1 MLINYGLLP
10 TLCELGSG
18 RTFAEAASRLRLT
31 PSAISHQMRALEAQ
45 LGFRLFERVG
55 RRAKLT
61 PEAQRLVAVVAQH
74 LSPIDEA
81 LEALLDDGKT
91 VRGGVRIGGVLPFS
105 RLWLRP
111 RMAKLLKRHPE
122 LQLSVSFGAP
132 SVLVPKLQSGLL
144 DLAIVAEEVESPLLA
159 ARCIFVEEFWAVCS
173 ERYLA
178 GAAPPTSARELER
191 QRYIVY
197 DDSRPMHEAWW
208 RSVAGRRAAPA
219 PTVACSIANLDEMLH
234 LVEQG
239 FGVAVLPNY
248 LVADLVGRG
257 KLLRLGARKPAP
269 QSAVRLVWRKSSIE
283 TARFKVVRA
292 ALLAATSRQASA
304 ATAPQDS

>member
-1 MLINYGLLP
+1 MLINYALLP

-18 RTFAEAASRLRLT
+18 RTFAEAATRLRLT

-45 LGFRLFERVG
+45 LGFRLLERVG
-55 RRAKLT
+55 RRARLT

-81 LEALLDDGKT
+81 LEALLDQGQA
-91 VRGGVRIGGVLPFS
+91 VRGAVRVGGVLPFS
-105 RLWLRP
+105 RMWLRP
-111 RMAKLLKRHPE
+111 RLAPLLKRHPE

-132 SVLVPKLQSGLL
+132 SVLVPKLQSGSL
-144 DLAIVAEEVESPLLA
+144 DLAILAEDVESPLLA
-159 ARCIFVEEFWAVCS
+159 TRRIFVEEFWAVCS

-178 GAAPPTSARELER
+178 GATPPSTAKDFEQ

-197 DDSRPMHEAWW
+197 DDSRPMHDTWW
-208 RSVAGRRAAPA
+208 RSVVGRRAAPA
-219 PTVACSIANLDEMLH
+219 PSVACSIANLDEMLH

-248 LVADLVGRG
+248 LVADLVDRG

-269 QSAVRLVWRKSSIE
+269 RNEVRLVWRKSSVE
-283 TARFKVVRA
+283 TARFKVVRT
-292 ALLAATSRQASA
+292 ALLAATARQAN
-304 ATAPQDS
+304 AP